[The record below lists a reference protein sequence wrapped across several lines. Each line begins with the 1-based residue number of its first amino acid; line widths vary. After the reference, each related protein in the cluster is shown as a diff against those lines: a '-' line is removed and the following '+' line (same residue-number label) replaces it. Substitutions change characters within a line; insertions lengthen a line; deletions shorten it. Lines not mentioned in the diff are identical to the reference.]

1 MPHAWC
7 LFPVLLPR
15 VCAWRA
21 ERTCQAADSGSRFLI
36 RADRPGLHRRASP
49 IHVYRRQHTAAS
61 GLPLRCRLGARSPAF
76 VLCPSCPSPFVLLR
90 CFPVLAVA
98 VKTCVSDV
106 PVQSRWPRAPA
117 PREPGPASATSPA
130 PRSWRI
136 AAEQRGGWVGGAG
149 TLPAEQGASSAGT
162 RGRSQ
167 AGASKACMW
176 THLYVCAHTH
186 VCGCWFGG
194 HKVTAWRGH
203 GAPLT
208 VVIGPHRD
216 PPVAFLQSQRED
228 CTLGG
233 RAWRAVRATVSPRD
247 LSMGPEPRAPHE
259 RDGRTDVQREEVG
272 SRREERAEPRA
283 RSPVPARTHLPRLQS
298 GDPGLRRPASP
309 VLSSV
314 SCGHHLAPK
323 ANDASVPLS
332 ERRWRAWAGRRAAA
346 RAGAVGRA
354 WPPMPGAARLRVCSP
369 AGVCSPGPAG
379 GSRRLILSPQTP
391 ERV

>member
-1 MPHAWC
+1 M
-7 LFPVLLPR
+7 
-15 VCAWRA
+15 
-21 ERTCQAADSGSRFLI
+21 
-36 RADRPGLHRRASP
+36 
-49 IHVYRRQHTAAS
+49 
-61 GLPLRCRLGARSPAF
+61 
-76 VLCPSCPSPFVLLR
+76 
-90 CFPVLAVA
+90 
-98 VKTCVSDV
+98 
-106 PVQSRWPRAPA
+106 
-117 PREPGPASATSPA
+117 
-130 PRSWRI
+130 
-136 AAEQRGGWVGGAG
+136 
-149 TLPAEQGASSAGT
+149 
-162 RGRSQ
+162 
-167 AGASKACMW
+167 
-176 THLYVCAHTH
+176 H

-233 RAWRAVRATVSPRD
+233 RAWHAVRATVSPRD

-283 RSPVPARTHLPRLQS
+283 RPPAPARTHLPRLQS

-332 ERRWRAWAGRRAAA
+332 ERRWRAWAGRRAAPEPA
-346 RAGAVGRA
+346 LWAERGRRCPEQRASGWAPRRGCA
-354 WPPMPGAARLRVCSP
+354 P
-369 AGVCSPGPAG
+369 PGPAG